1 MGFVGDL
8 FNSSSGMGWRA
19 EGVPG
24 MGSYQQTVSNLDL
37 GLGQAQS
44 QQELQRQ
51 RDFTA
56 ALAAQTP
63 GAIANQQLVA
73 GQLAQQAQGL
83 GPSVAQAQLA
93 QATGQNVANQASLM
107 AGQRGAS
114 ANVGLAGRQA
124 ALAGMGAQQQAAG
137 QAAILRAGEQQ
148 SAQQALAG
156 LAGQQLGQVA
166 QAGTT
171 GLQAAQQQQQMA
183 LQAATQA
190 NAQKIA
196 MQSNINAA
204 NAAIAQ
210 QTAQGQAG
218 MFGKILGGAGAL
230 AGMPMAAGGEVPSYG
245 EYFSKFK
252 SGIDGS
258 SGVDANTN
266 IRAPL
271 GSLSDYD
278 KAPTKKEQTK
288 EEPKPYGQAAY
299 DRANLGVNMQM
310 PGAPQMPMAAPR
322 VALPVQTQM
331 PTMIN
336 PLVNPQAIGAFTPG
350 FAEGGTV
357 PAMLSPGER
366 YLPPQEVEK
375 VKEGKKEPVEA
386 GKKIPGK
393 ARVSGDSLKNDTVP
407 ATLEEGGIVIPRS
420 VMQSKDP
427 AEKAR
432 EFVAAVLAKQRK
444 RK

>member
-8 FNSSSGMGWRA
+8 FGSSSGMGWRA
-19 EGVPG
+19 QGLEN
-24 MGSYQQTVSNLDL
+24 MGPFQQTVSNQDL
-37 GLGQAQS
+37 TTGQALS
-44 QQELQRQ
+44 QEELQRQ
-51 RDFTA
+51 RAFTT
-56 ALAAQTP
+56 ALQAQTP
-63 GAIANQQLVA
+63 GAIANQQMVA
-73 GQLAQQAQGL
+73 QQLAQQAQGL
-83 GPSVAQAQLA
+83 GPSVAQTQLN
-93 QATGQNVANQASLM
+93 QALGQNVAGVGAAL
-107 AGQRGAS
+107 AGGRGAS
-114 ANVGLAGRQA
+114 ANVGLTQRNIAS
-124 ALAGMGAQQQAAG
+124 MGAQAGQQAAG
-137 QAAILRAGEQQ
+137 QASTLRANEQLA
-148 SAQQALAG
+148 AQQALSNLAGTQIGQVQQAG
-156 LAGQQLGQVA
+156 LS
-166 QAGTT
+166 

-190 NAQKIA
+190 NAQRVA

-218 MFGKILGGAGAL
+218 MFGKVLGGAGAL
-230 AGMPMAAGGEVPSYG
+230 AGMPMAAGGQVPSYG

-258 SGVDANTN
+258 SGVEANTD
-266 IRAPL
+266 IPKAL
-271 GSLSDYD
+271 GSLKDFED
-278 KAPTKKEQTK
+278 KTPVKKEK
-288 EEPKPYGQAAY
+288 EEPKPYGDAAY
-299 DRANLGVNMQM
+299 QKANLGVNMQM
-310 PGAPQMPMAAPR
+310 PGAPQIPVAAPR

-331 PTMIN
+331 PLVTN
-336 PLVNPQAIGAFTPG
+336 PVATSANIGAFKPG
-350 FAEGGTV
+350 FAEGGKV

-386 GKKIPGK
+386 GKKVPGTAK
-393 ARVSGDSLKNDTVP
+393 VKGDSLKNDTVP